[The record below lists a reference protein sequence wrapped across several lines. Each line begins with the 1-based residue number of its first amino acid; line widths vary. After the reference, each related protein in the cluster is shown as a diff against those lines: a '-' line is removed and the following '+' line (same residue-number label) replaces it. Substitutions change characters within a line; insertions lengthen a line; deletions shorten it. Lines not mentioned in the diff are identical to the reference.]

1 MFSVFSF
8 LTTLLFLFSSL
19 MVLFTTNPVYGI
31 FFLILSFTLVSS
43 FFILIGI
50 DLLGL
55 FIIILYVGAIA
66 VLFLFVLMML
76 NVKTFEYYSSGFEYF
91 YIYLCLAVYAILDW
105 WALTSLQSNVY
116 GAPFG
121 SLFDTFDFNLGYAPN
136 AGQGQ
141 LLYLFGEVFFTVYF
155 VHFIVL
161 GLLLL
166 MTMIGAIVLTL
177 SHKLNTKRQIVY
189 IQVNRQLTK
198 TVRLR

>member
-1 MFSVFSF
+1 
-8 LTTLLFLFSSL
+8 
-19 MVLFTTNPVYGI
+19 
-31 FFLILSFTLVSS
+31 
-43 FFILIGI
+43 
-50 DLLGL
+50 
-55 FIIILYVGAIA
+55 
-66 VLFLFVLMML
+66 ML